1 MGTHDKEIQ
10 SGVHTGLGGKPE
22 EEGEGQEQT
31 KETKRKGKREGDR
44 KGIQKYERDD
54 RHGESKDQR
63 ERGCFQ
69 QATARD
75 VPGPE
80 TVFLTVPKTDRR
92 PAPREQGG
100 GDALGRLGLTRNER
114 ALRRSCYRHNSV
126 THGNADLKTGCVN
139 E

>member
-1 MGTHDKEIQ
+1 MPRGAVRGPCIGTTAGPGRGARTTVARSE
-10 SGVHTGLGGKPE
+10 GVGG
-22 EEGEGQEQT
+22 GRRRG
-31 KETKRKGKREGDR
+31 
-44 KGIQKYERDD
+44 GIQKYERDD
-54 RHGESKDQR
+54 RHGESKDQG

-114 ALRRSCYRHNSV
+114 ALKRSCYRHNSV